1 MSRYKTHKFLL
12 GTALATSLF
21 FSCTEADNVIDEVF
35 EETQRGAILR
45 TLQVTSNEL
54 PIGTSDAAFG
64 VDLEIQDEENGEL
77 VENIEVFV
85 RFRDN
90 TIEEG
95 GTDFSKAEVAL
106 GTIASSTFEQGPI
119 LPRTSYNVG
128 LGEMQSA
135 LSLTDSNVDGGDE
148 FVIRFEL
155 VLSDGRTYSVAQNS
169 ATLTGSFFASPFQY
183 TATVVCPP
191 TAPTAGTWT
200 FETVDAYGDSWNGA
214 SLNVSID
221 GADPIVIANTDADG
235 IGNGSAPNET
245 IIYTVEVPSG
255 SETISITFTSGAFDA
270 EVGYTVTSASGN
282 VILSQEAYADTTP
295 AAGVELINYCITNF

>member
-35 EETQRGAILR
+35 EGTQRGAILR

-54 PIGTSDAAFG
+54 PIGISDAAFS

-77 VENIEVFV
+77 VENIEVYV
-85 RFRDN
+85 GFRDN

-95 GTDFSKAEVAL
+95 GTDLSKAQVMV
-106 GTIASSTFEQGPI
+106 GSIPSSSFEQGPI
-119 LPRTSYNVG
+119 LPRTSYSLG
-128 LGEMQSA
+128 LTEMLSA
-135 LSLTDSNVDGGDE
+135 LSLSEDNVDGGDE
-148 FVIRFEL
+148 FTVRFEL
-155 VLSDGRTYSVAQNS
+155 VLSDGRRYSLAENS

-191 TAPTAGTWT
+191 TTPTAGTWIFNT
-200 FETVDAYGDSWNGA
+200 TDAYGDGWNGA

-235 IGNGSAPNET
+235 VAPASET
-245 IIYTVEVPSG
+245 IEYTVEVPPG
-255 SETISITFTSGAFDA
+255 SETISITFTSGSFDA
-270 EVGYTVTSASGN
+270 EIAYTVTSASGN
-282 VILSQEAYADTTP
+282 VVISQEAYADTTP
-295 AAGVELINYCITNF
+295 TAGVELINYCIQNY

>member
-54 PIGTSDAAFG
+54 PIGISDAAFS

-77 VENIEVFV
+77 VETIDVYV
-85 RFRDN
+85 GFRDN

-95 GTDFSKAEVAL
+95 GTDLSKAQVMV
-106 GTIASSTFEQGPI
+106 GSIPSSSFEQGPI
-119 LPRTSYNVG
+119 LPRTSYSLG
-128 LGEMQSA
+128 LTEMLSA
-135 LSLTDSNVDGGDE
+135 LSLSEDNVDGGDE
-148 FVIRFEL
+148 FTVRFEL
-155 VLSDGRTYSVAQNS
+155 VLSDGRRYSLAENS

-191 TAPTAGTWT
+191 TAPTPGTWIFNT
-200 FETVDAYGDSWNGA
+200 TDAYGDSWNGA
-214 SLNVSID
+214 SLNVSLD
-221 GADPIVIANTDADG
+221 GEDPIIIANTDADG
-235 IGNGSAPNET
+235 VSPGSET
-245 IIYTVEVPSG
+245 IEYTVEVPEG
-255 SETISITFTSGAFDA
+255 TETISITFTSGSFDGEIA
-270 EVGYTVTSASGN
+270 YTVTSASGN
-282 VILSQEAYADTTP
+282 VVLSQEAYADTTP
-295 AAGVELINYCITNF
+295 TAGVELINYCIENY